1 MHNYI
6 IKTYKVNYKRISL
19 LKITHKGRY
28 VEVQR
33 LPIKENR
40 GLSEISANASAGDF
54 LLLSKMPEDVPMTF
68 KHWFP
73 CDKITS
79 TKGIFLS
86 SGFHENKGWW
96 RLLNLIG
103 SKTSLRSLLFC
114 ICVVIQSEYY
124 GICFL

>member
-33 LPIKENR
+33 LPIKESR

-54 LLLSKMPEDVPMTF
+54 LSLPKMPEDVPTTF
-68 KHWFP
+68 EHWFP
-73 CDKITS
+73 CDKITL

-96 RLLNLIG
+96 RLLSLMG
-103 SKTSLRSLLFC
+103 SKTFLRSLIFC

>member
-54 LLLSKMPEDVPMTF
+54 LSLPKMPEDVPTTF
-68 KHWFP
+68 EHWFP
-73 CDKITS
+73 CDKITL

-96 RLLNLIG
+96 RLLSLIG

>member
-40 GLSEISANASAGDF
+40 GLSVISANASAGDF

-68 KHWFP
+68 KQWFP

-96 RLLNLIG
+96 RLLSLMG
-103 SKTSLRSLLFC
+103 SKTSLRSLIFC

>member
-40 GLSEISANASAGDF
+40 GLSVISANASARDF

-96 RLLNLIG
+96 RLLSLMG
-103 SKTSLRSLLFC
+103 SKTSLRSLIFC

>member
-40 GLSEISANASAGDF
+40 GLSVISANASAGDF

-79 TKGIFLS
+79 TKGIFCPAV
-86 SGFHENKGWW
+86 FM
-96 RLLNLIG
+96 
-103 SKTSLRSLLFC
+103 KTRGGGGCSVSWAQKPPLGR
-114 ICVVIQSEYY
+114 
-124 GICFL
+124 

>member
-6 IKTYKVNYKRISL
+6 IKTYKVKYKRISL

-33 LPIKENR
+33 LPIKEKS

-54 LLLSKMPEDVPMTF
+54 LSLPKMPEDVPTIF
-68 KHWFP
+68 DHWFP

-96 RLLNLIG
+96 RLLSLIG
-103 SKTSLRSLLFC
+103 SETSLRSLLFC

>member
-40 GLSEISANASAGDF
+40 GLSVISANASAGDF

-96 RLLNLIG
+96 RLLSLMG
-103 SKTSLRSLLFC
+103 SKTSLRSLLFY

>member
-6 IKTYKVNYKRISL
+6 IKTYKVNYKRITL

-40 GLSEISANASAGDF
+40 GLSEISANASVGDF
-54 LLLSKMPEDVPMTF
+54 LSLPKMPEDVPTTF
-68 KHWFP
+68 EHWFP
-73 CDKITS
+73 CDKTTS

-96 RLLNLIG
+96 RLLSLMG

-114 ICVVIQSEYY
+114 SCVVIQSEYY
-124 GICFL
+124 RICFL

>member
-6 IKTYKVNYKRISL
+6 IKTYKVNYKRSSL

-40 GLSEISANASAGDF
+40 VLSVISANASAGDF

-96 RLLNLIG
+96 RLLSLMG
-103 SKTSLRSLLFC
+103 SKTSLRSLIFC

>member
-1 MHNYI
+1 MHNF

-40 GLSEISANASAGDF
+40 GLSVISANASAGDF

-96 RLLNLIG
+96 RLLSLMG
-103 SKTSLRSLLFC
+103 SKTSLRSLIFC

>member
-6 IKTYKVNYKRISL
+6 IKTYKVIYKRISL

-54 LLLSKMPEDVPMTF
+54 LSLPKMPEDVLTIF
-68 KHWFP
+68 DHWFP

-96 RLLNLIG
+96 RLLSLIG

>member
-40 GLSEISANASAGDF
+40 GLSVISANASAGDF

-96 RLLNLIG
+96 RLLSLMG
-103 SKTSLRSLLFC
+103 SKTSLR
-114 ICVVIQSEYY
+114 
-124 GICFL
+124 

>member
-96 RLLNLIG
+96 RLLSLMG
-103 SKTSLRSLLFC
+103 SKTSLRSLIFC

>member
-40 GLSEISANASAGDF
+40 GLSVISANASAGDF

-96 RLLNLIG
+96 RLLSLMG
-103 SKTSLRSLLFC
+103 SKTSLRSLIFC

>member
-6 IKTYKVNYKRISL
+6 IKTYKVKYKRISL

-40 GLSEISANASAGDF
+40 GLSVISANASAGDF

>member
-1 MHNYI
+1 M
-6 IKTYKVNYKRISL
+6 
-19 LKITHKGRY
+19 
-28 VEVQR
+28 
-33 LPIKENR
+33 PIKENR

-68 KHWFP
+68 KRWFP

-96 RLLNLIG
+96 RLLSLMG
-103 SKTSLRSLLFC
+103 SKTSLR
-114 ICVVIQSEYY
+114 
-124 GICFL
+124 

>member
-1 MHNYI
+1 MHDYI

-28 VEVQR
+28 LEVQR

-54 LLLSKMPEDVPMTF
+54 LSLPKMSEDVPTTF
-68 KHWFP
+68 EHWFP
-73 CDKITS
+73 CDKITL

-96 RLLNLIG
+96 RLGRCYFVFAL
-103 SKTSLRSLLFC
+103 
-114 ICVVIQSEYY
+114 
-124 GICFL
+124 

>member
-40 GLSEISANASAGDF
+40 GLSVISANARAGDF

-68 KHWFP
+68 NHWFP

-96 RLLNLIG
+96 RLLSLMG
-103 SKTSLRSLLFC
+103 SKTSLRSLIFC

>member
-40 GLSEISANASAGDF
+40 GLSEISANPSAGDF
-54 LLLSKMPEDVPMTF
+54 LSLPKMPEDVPTTF
-68 KHWFP
+68 EHWFP
-73 CDKITS
+73 CDKITL

-86 SGFHENKGWW
+86 SSFHENKGSW
-96 RLLNLIG
+96 RLGRCYFVFAL
-103 SKTSLRSLLFC
+103 
-114 ICVVIQSEYY
+114 
-124 GICFL
+124 